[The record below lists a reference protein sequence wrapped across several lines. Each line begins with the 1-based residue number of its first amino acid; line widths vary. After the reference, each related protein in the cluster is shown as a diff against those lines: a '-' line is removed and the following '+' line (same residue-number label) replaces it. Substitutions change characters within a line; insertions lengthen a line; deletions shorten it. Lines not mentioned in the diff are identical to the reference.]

1 MGHTGTGPYGSSN
14 DRRDPIGTPRK
25 ELPCYY
31 CTSPTFKGWS
41 EGKCPYCGKPKP
53 LPQSASQM
61 PKCSFDT
68 DGDGNCHQCF
78 QFGGCEKFGGPFDL
92 TADRRVPFGIPTEV
106 HIAADELQAK
116 FDFVRQN
123 SPTVAT
129 SYRLFEDNEIMA
141 LKRAVVGLFES
152 NQLLIEQVAAWKQ
165 RF

>member
-14 DRRDPIGTPRK
+14 DRRDPIG
-25 ELPCYY
+25 
-31 CTSPTFKGWS
+31 
-41 EGKCPYCGKPKP
+41 
-53 LPQSASQM
+53 
-61 PKCSFDT
+61 
-68 DGDGNCHQCF
+68 
-78 QFGGCEKFGGPFDL
+78 
-92 TADRRVPFGIPTEV
+92 IPTEV
-106 HIAADELQAK
+106 HIAAEELQAK

>member
-14 DRRDPIGTPRK
+14 DRRDP
-25 ELPCYY
+25 
-31 CTSPTFKGWS
+31 
-41 EGKCPYCGKPKP
+41 
-53 LPQSASQM
+53 
-61 PKCSFDT
+61 
-68 DGDGNCHQCF
+68 
-78 QFGGCEKFGGPFDL
+78 
-92 TADRRVPFGIPTEV
+92 FGIPTEV
-106 HIAADELQAK
+106 HIAAEELQAR

-141 LKRAVVGLFES
+141 LKRAVVGLLES